1 MPLSMHQG
9 RMATMSMMLASP
21 VKKPTSP
28 GLVRVRVRVNQGKGI
43 VRVRGRVKG

>member
-1 MPLSMHQG
+1 MREG
-9 RMATMSMMLASP
+9 P
-21 VKKPTSP
+21 VKKPSSP